1 MKKVKKSKAISGV
14 GICEWGGTLADSG
27 TAYNYERAYNRY
39 FAGMS
44 DTKQSIYLYGTE
56 AGNDTYD
63 EKLGEI
69 TAEGVYFRSSV
80 GTIFEGLD
88 NLKMLWT
95 SSIPSNRISSTFLHY
110 GHQVCEDAD
119 DDGLTE
125 VCSRMQVTH
134 KPKAKEHSI
143 QVENLRFCLTF
154 DEDYKMIKFLGIAP
168 NTEWET
174 DVHGFTHNLCR
185 FGLCYCQREE
195 ETVIF
200 EFATNSN

>member
-39 FAGMS
+39 FAAAS
-44 DTKQSIYLYGTE
+44 VTIQSIYLYGTE

-80 GTIFEGLD
+80 GTMYEGLD

-125 VCSRMQVTH
+125 VCARMQVTH
-134 KPKAKEHSI
+134 KYRSAEDEI
-143 QVENLRFCLTF
+143 EVDNLSFCLTF

-168 NTEWET
+168 NTTWKT
-174 DVHGFTHNLCR
+174 DVHGYTHKLCGV
-185 FGLCYCQREE
+185 GLCDGQGEGD
-195 ETVIF
+195 TVIF
-200 EFATNSN
+200 EVAP